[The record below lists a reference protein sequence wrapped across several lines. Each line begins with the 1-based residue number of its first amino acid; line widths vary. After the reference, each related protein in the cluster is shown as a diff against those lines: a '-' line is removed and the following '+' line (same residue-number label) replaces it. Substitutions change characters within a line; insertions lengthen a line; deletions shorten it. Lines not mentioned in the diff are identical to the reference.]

1 MSRPLESTDKTQAI
15 VLKVAPFS
23 RTSHYV
29 TWLTPQHGR
38 MTTIIK
44 GATRPKSA
52 FLGQYDLFYTCELV
66 YYTRDRNGVFIAKEC
81 SPIKTRSRLR
91 SDWKACAA
99 AAYIAETASRITV
112 HGPHQL
118 ELFDLVNDFLDKL
131 ASSTPSVEFIYRFE
145 LLILEKLGYSPQTS
159 KCAICGTTD
168 ITGSAGYEISPELG
182 GAICKKCLPSLKHRP
197 VRISAGLMDV
207 IRRWQALPYTNTRST
222 PDLNSDDLLA
232 LRNILGIFLAHHVD
246 VLLAGRKHV
255 IELISA

>member
-1 MSRPLESTDKTQAI
+1 MTRPLDSTDKTKAI

-66 YYTRDRNGVFIAKEC
+66 YYTRDRNGIFIAKEC
-81 SPIKTRSRLR
+81 SSIKNRLRLR

-118 ELFDLVNDFLDKL
+118 ELFDLVDDHLDQL
-131 ASSTPSVEFIYRFE
+131 ASATPSEEFIYRFE
-145 LLILEKLGYSPQTS
+145 LLILEKLGYSPQMT
-159 KCAICGTTD
+159 KCAKCGAAD
-168 ITGSAGYEISPELG
+168 IASATGYQISPVLG
-182 GAICKKCLPSLKHRP
+182 GAICGKCQPALRHRP
-197 VRISAGLMDV
+197 VRISEALMET
-207 IRRWQALPYTNTRST
+207 IKNWQAFTHTHSKSAT
-222 PDLNSDDLLA
+222 VIVSDDLLA

-255 IELISA
+255 IELVSA